1 MQGQD
6 SNLRPPAYETGG
18 LTELPYPARASTGV
32 RTRGLSLTRGPLW
45 PSELS
50 KRNCDA
56 GDTSPGRNRT
66 DLNALAAQPSGLVPA
81 PWLRRDLSHGGFV
94 ALQHDKIKWGERR
107 GSNPHRTGPQPAAL
121 TASATSTAPPGGIE
135 PPAVRLTIGCS
146 ASELRGIIALWR
158 VRDRRIER
166 RCTVLSGR
174 RRHQLL
180 SSRADRGRVIRLGRR
195 AVALLGLHLAGHRK
209 RPLRP
214 SHCLLPGAGRPVAVR
229 DVCPTGE
236 SNPEP
241 PDPKSGASA
250 SWARRAK

>member
-18 LTELPYPARASTGV
+18 LTELPYPARASTGI

-81 PWLRRDLSHGGFV
+81 PQRRCDLQCGGFV
-94 ALQHDKIKWGERR
+94 ALQRDKIGWGERR
-107 GSNPHRTGPQPAAL
+107 GSNPHRAGPQPAAL

-135 PPAVRLTIGCS
+135 PPACRLTIGCS
-146 ASELRGIIALWR
+146 AAELQGIISFRWSAT
-158 VRDRRIER
+158 D
-166 RCTVLSGR
+166 
-174 RRHQLL
+174 
-180 SSRADRGRVIRLGRR
+180 
-195 AVALLGLHLAGHRK
+195 
-209 RPLRP
+209 
-214 SHCLLPGAGRPVAVR
+214 
-229 DVCPTGE
+229 E
-236 SNPEP
+236 SNVAAPSYQ
-241 PDPKSGASA
+241 DGGVTSCS
-250 SWARRAK
+250 RRGQT